1 MSFDSNADIIAGVS
15 LGGITLLDPI
25 AIHWEYINEH
35 FFHRYGD
42 NLPYHMDNYHTITYR
57 LDDFAVELHVHAPT
71 GLIYKLSTLPDYR
84 GKFHDAVG
92 IGTPIREVELELE
105 YDDTE
110 SGFRFPDHPGILLEP
125 DIPHPWP
132 SAFPHL
138 NVDRITVFN
147 EDYIE
152 KAPSLTRR

>member
-1 MSFDSNADIIAGVS
+1 M
-15 LGGITLLDPI
+15 
-25 AIHWEYINEH
+25 
-35 FFHRYGD
+35 
-42 NLPYHMDNYHTITYR
+42 
-57 LDDFAVELHVHAPT
+57 
-71 GLIYKLSTLPDYR
+71 
-84 GKFHDAVG
+84 
-92 IGTPIREVELELE
+92 ELE

>member
-1 MSFDSNADIIAGVS
+1 
-15 LGGITLLDPI
+15 
-25 AIHWEYINEH
+25 
-35 FFHRYGD
+35 
-42 NLPYHMDNYHTITYR
+42 MDNYHTITYR

-71 GLIYKLSTLPDYR
+71 GLIYKLSTLPTYR

-92 IGTPIREVELELE
+92 IGTPIREVDLELE

-110 SGFRFPDHPGILLEP
+110 SGFRFPNHPGILLEP